1 MKQVPGGTAAR
12 LVSNVASKAG
22 FNNLV
27 LWSAIAGGLGEGLKG
42 KRQYLDRNR
51 D

>member
-1 MKQVPGGTAAR
+1 MKQVPGGTAAS

-27 LWSAIAGGLGEGLKG
+27 LWSAIAGGSWRGTEGEEAILGS
-42 KRQYLDRNR
+42 
-51 D
+51 